1 MKKLVAFVC
10 AAVMS
15 LGLVSTAMAN
25 PSITEVVESE
35 VTVIGGTGKVA
46 EGLTI
51 SVQEADPE
59 KYANE
64 KVAEV
69 VKAVNDEEELIT
81 LEEIAEILEIEEEQL
96 ITNKENEVKLDEYSL
111 IAKFMDLATD
121 AEDTKFEMAV
131 EGTLIL
137 EIQTDLLKDVDVED
151 LEDYLIMFIDQETAE
166 VKFIELEKDTFDP
179 ETGKLEV
186 EFPGLGVF
194 TILQKT
200 AE

>member
-15 LGLVSTAMAN
+15 LGLVSTAVAN
-25 PSITEVVESE
+25 PSITEVVEPE

-121 AEDTKFEMAV
+121 AEDAKFEMTE
-131 EGTLIL
+131 EGTLIV

>member
-15 LGLVSTAMAN
+15 LGLVSTAVAN
-25 PSITEVVESE
+25 PSITEVVEPE
-35 VTVIGGTGKVA
+35 VVVTGGTGTVA

-69 VKAVNDEEELIT
+69 VTAVNDEEELIT
-81 LEEIAEILEIEEEQL
+81 LEEMAEILEVKEEHL

-121 AEDTKFEMAV
+121 VEDAKFEMTE
-131 EGTLIL
+131 EGTLIV
-137 EIQTDLLKDVDVED
+137 EIQTDLLKDIDVED
-151 LEDYLIMFIDQETAE
+151 LEDYLIMFIDQETGE